1 MKKIKNVIV
10 ASTIIAERRYKL
22 FDKFN
27 RNLDT
32 NEKKKLQLIIVG
44 MSNEVFMTAKEIKN
58 KNIYADTRLEELKID
73 ETKLLS
79 GIRKTK

>member
-22 FDKFN
+22 FDKLS